1 MHSSTSLYLLLV
13 NSDQWKGQLNR
24 LCDSHESCTSLQDP
38 HLVASFQRCCGLFLQ
53 VEERLAGGCSSSHGN
68 ASGSQGSASVTKSS
82 ECTNGEQRYKI
93 NGSYQYPHGQDR
105 KDGHGVAGCAVKE
118 KPGYV
123 VKNYFFYYLFRFAA
137 ALGQEIFYI
146 TFLPFTYWNFDPFVT
161 RRLVGVWAIV
171 MYLGQASKDIIKW
184 PRPLSPPVVKLE
196 TRVDAEYGMP
206 STHAMAAT
214 AISFTFLIATIYRY
228 KYSVAFGLMAS
239 TVLSALVSLSRLYT
253 GMHTVLDVI
262 CGVLITAVLMA
273 LTYPFWNILD
283 NFQLTNPLT
292 PIIAIVLPFF
302 MSYNYPELDHYSP
315 TRGDTTIILG
325 VASGCTVGFWM
336 NYQYGRTYEPT
347 GSLPFE
353 IPSITLEVVSLAIA
367 RFLIGIVVLV
377 ATRQVVKT
385 LSLKV
390 LYAWFD
396 VAGRDMEAKKRLEI
410 EVPYKF
416 ATYSSIGF
424 SATVVV
430 PLLHQ
435 LLEL

>member
-1 MHSSTSLYLLLV
+1 MKTSFL
-13 NSDQWKGQLNR
+13 QF
-24 LCDSHESCTSLQDP
+24 LQDP
-38 HLVASFQRCCGLFLQ
+38 HLVASFQRCCGLFLR
-53 VEERLAGGCSSSHGN
+53 VEDCLPGNCSNSHGN
-68 ASGSQGSASVTKSS
+68 ATGNQGPGEKGSVIRTS
-82 ECTNGEQRYKI
+82 ECTNGNQGHQI
-93 NGSYQYPHGQDR
+93 NGSYQYRHGQES
-105 KDGHGVAGCAVKE
+105 KDSHGVSGCVVKE

-123 VKNYFFYYLFRFAA
+123 VKNFFLYYLFRFAA

-146 TFLPFTYWNFDPFVT
+146 TFLPFTYWNFDPFVS

-214 AISFTFLIATIYRY
+214 AISFTFLIATMYRY
-228 KYSVAFGLMAS
+228 KYSVALGLMAS

-262 CGVLITAVLMA
+262 CGILVTAVFMV
-273 LTYPFWNILD
+273 LTYPFWNTID
-283 NFQLTNPLT
+283 NFQLTSPLT
-292 PIIAIVLPFF
+292 PVIAIVIPFF
-302 MSYNYPELDHYSP
+302 MSYTYPALDHYSP

-325 VASGCTVGFWM
+325 VASGCTIGFWM

-353 IPSITLEVVSLAIA
+353 LPSVTLEIVSLAIA
-367 RFLIGIVVLV
+367 RFLVGIIVLV

-385 LSLKV
+385 LTLKA
-390 LYAWFD
+390 LYAWFNVGKHD
-396 VAGRDMEAKKRLEI
+396 VEARKRLEI

-416 ATYSSIGF
+416 VTYSSIGF
-424 SATVVV
+424 NATAVV

-435 LLEL
+435 FLELL

>member
-1 MHSSTSLYLLLV
+1 MI
-13 NSDQWKGQLNR
+13 NSVLQ
-24 LCDSHESCTSLQDP
+24 SLQDP
-38 HLVASFQRCCGLFLQ
+38 HLVASFQRCCGLFIQ
-53 VEERLAGGCSSSHGN
+53 VEERLGAGCSNAHGN
-68 ASGSQGSASVTKSS
+68 ASGSPGLAERAGVARGS
-82 ECTNGEQRYKI
+82 ERPNGERRCKI
-93 NGSYQYPHGQDR
+93 NGTHPHPHGQDR
-105 KDGHGVAGCAVKE
+105 KDPHGVGECAAK
-118 KPGYV
+118 
-123 VKNYFFYYLFRFAA
+123 
-137 ALGQEIFYI
+137 
-146 TFLPFTYWNFDPFVT
+146 
-161 RRLVGVWAIV
+161 IV

-214 AISFTFLIATIYRY
+214 AISFTFLMATMYRY

-262 CGVLITAVLMA
+262 CGVLITAVLMT
-273 LTYPFWNILD
+273 LTYPFWDILD
-283 NFQLTNPLT
+283 NFQLTSPLT
-292 PIIAIVLPFF
+292 PIIAIVMPFF
-302 MSYNYPELDHYSP
+302 MSYTYPELDHYSP

-347 GSLPFE
+347 GSLPFK
-353 IPSITLEVVSLAIA
+353 IPAITLQIVSLAIA
-367 RFLIGIVVLV
+367 RFLIGIIVLV

-396 VAGRDMEAKKRLEI
+396 VAGHDMQARKRLEI

-424 SATVVV
+424 NATVVV

-435 LLEL
+435 LLELL

>member
-1 MHSSTSLYLLLV
+1 MKTSFL
-13 NSDQWKGQLNR
+13 QI
-24 LCDSHESCTSLQDP
+24 LQDP
-38 HLVASFQRCCGLFLQ
+38 HLVASFQRCCGLFLR
-53 VEERLAGGCSSSHGN
+53 VEERLSGSCSNSHGN
-68 ASGSQGSASVTKSS
+68 TTGIQGPVERAGVIRTS
-82 ECTNGEQRYKI
+82 ECTNGNQRYKI
-93 NGSYQYPHGQDR
+93 NGSHQYPHGQES
-105 KDGHGVAGCAVKE
+105 KDNHGVSGCVVKE

-146 TFLPFTYWNFDPFVT
+146 TFLPFTYWNFDPFVS

-214 AISFTFLIATIYRY
+214 AISFTFLVATMYRY
-228 KYSVAFGLMAS
+228 KYSVALGLMAS

-262 CGVLITAVLMA
+262 CGILVTAVFMA
-273 LTYPFWNILD
+273 LTYPFWNIID
-283 NFQLTNPLT
+283 NFQLTSPLT
-292 PIIAIVLPFF
+292 PIIAIVIPFL
-302 MSYNYPELDHYSP
+302 MSYTYPALDHYSP

-325 VASGCTVGFWM
+325 VASGCTIGFWM

-347 GSLPFE
+347 GPLPFE
-353 IPSITLEVVSLAIA
+353 LPSITLEVVSLAIA
-367 RFLIGIVVLV
+367 RFLVGIIVLV

-385 LSLKV
+385 FSLKA
-390 LYAWFD
+390 LCAWFNVGEHD
-396 VAGRDMEAKKRLEI
+396 EEARKRLEI

-416 ATYSSIGF
+416 VTYSSIGF
-424 SATVVV
+424 NATAVV
-430 PLLHQ
+430 PLLYQ
-435 LLEL
+435 FLELL

>member
-1 MHSSTSLYLLLV
+1 MM
-13 NSDQWKGQLNR
+13 NSFLQ
-24 LCDSHESCTSLQDP
+24 SLQDP
-38 HLVASFQRCCGLFLQ
+38 HLVASFQRYCGLLLQ
-53 VEERLAGGCSSSHGN
+53 VEERLAGGCSNSPGN
-68 ASGSQGSASVTKSS
+68 ASGSQGPVERANVFKTS
-82 ECTNGEQRYKI
+82 ECANGNRRYKTNG
-93 NGSYQYPHGQDR
+93 SHQYPYRQD
-105 KDGHGVAGCAVKE
+105 KEDGCGMTGYAVKVGNTPTVKE
-118 KPGYV
+118 KPGYM

-161 RRLVGVWAIV
+161 RRLVGMWAIV
-171 MYLGQASKDIIKW
+171 MYLGQTSKDIIKW

-214 AISFTFLIATIYRY
+214 AISFTFLIATMYRY
-228 KYSVAFGLMAS
+228 KYSVAFGLLAS
-239 TVLSALVSLSRLYT
+239 TMLSALVSLSRLYT

-283 NFQLTNPLT
+283 NFQLTSPLT
-292 PIIAIVLPFF
+292 PIIAIVMPFF
-302 MSYNYPELDHYSP
+302 MSYTYPALDHYSP

-353 IPSITLEVVSLAIA
+353 IPSITPEVVSLAIA
-367 RFLIGIVVLV
+367 RFLIGILVLV

-396 VAGRDMEAKKRLEI
+396 VAGHDMEARKRLEI

-424 SATVVV
+424 NATVIV
-430 PLLHQ
+430 PLLYQ
-435 LLEL
+435 LLELL

>member
-1 MHSSTSLYLLLV
+1 MI
-13 NSDQWKGQLNR
+13 NSVLQ
-24 LCDSHESCTSLQDP
+24 SLQDP
-38 HLVASFQRCCGLFLQ
+38 HLVASFQRCCGLFIQ
-53 VEERLAGGCSSSHGN
+53 VEERLGAGCSNAHGN
-68 ASGSQGSASVTKSS
+68 ASGSPGLAERAGVARGS
-82 ECTNGEQRYKI
+82 ERPNGERRCKI
-93 NGSYQYPHGQDR
+93 NGTHPHPHGQDR
-105 KDGHGVAGCAVKE
+105 KDPHGVGECAAKGR
-118 KPGYV
+118 PGYV

-137 ALGQEIFYI
+137 ALGREIFYI

-214 AISFTFLIATIYRY
+214 AISFTFLMATMYRY

-262 CGVLITAVLMA
+262 CGVLITAVLMT
-273 LTYPFWNILD
+273 LTYPFWDILD
-283 NFQLTNPLT
+283 NFQLTSPLT
-292 PIIAIVLPFF
+292 PIIAIVMPFF
-302 MSYNYPELDHYSP
+302 MSYTYPELDHYSP

-347 GSLPFE
+347 GSLPFK
-353 IPSITLEVVSLAIA
+353 IPAITLQIVSLAIA
-367 RFLIGIVVLV
+367 RFLIGIIVLV

-396 VAGRDMEAKKRLEI
+396 VAGHDMQARKRLEI

-424 SATVVV
+424 NATVVV

-435 LLEL
+435 LLELL

>member
-1 MHSSTSLYLLLV
+1 MM
-13 NSDQWKGQLNR
+13 NSFLQ
-24 LCDSHESCTSLQDP
+24 SLQDP
-38 HLVASFQRCCGLFLQ
+38 HLVASFQRYCGLLLQ
-53 VEERLAGGCSSSHGN
+53 VEERLAGGCSNSHGN
-68 ASGSQGSASVTKSS
+68 ASGSQGPVERGNVFKTS
-82 ECTNGEQRYKI
+82 ECTNGNRRYKT
-93 NGSYQYPHGQDR
+93 NGSHQYPYGQDKEDSR
-105 KDGHGVAGCAVKE
+105 GMTGCAVK
-118 KPGYV
+118 
-123 VKNYFFYYLFRFAA
+123 
-137 ALGQEIFYI
+137 
-146 TFLPFTYWNFDPFVT
+146 
-161 RRLVGVWAIV
+161 VGNTPTAKIV

-214 AISFTFLIATIYRY
+214 AISFTFLIATMYRY
-228 KYSVAFGLMAS
+228 KYSVAFGLLAS

-283 NFQLTNPLT
+283 NFQLTSPLT
-292 PIIAIVLPFF
+292 PIVAIVMPFF
-302 MSYNYPELDHYSP
+302 MSYTYPALDHYSP

-367 RFLIGIVVLV
+367 RFLIGILVLV

-396 VAGRDMEAKKRLEI
+396 IAGHDMEARKRLEI

-424 SATVVV
+424 NATVIV
-430 PLLHQ
+430 PLLYQ
-435 LLEL
+435 LLELL